1 MDRHFEEEL
10 CSSYRIRTRNQR
22 NKRNRKRQECNVL
35 PGRKTYLNTRSMRQ
49 IATFEGKKVLQVDS
63 PRLVEQ
69 ERKSIE
75 EVKGHTQGMAGVR
88 EVTAEEEYNGGFLHL
103 RRKIKRA
110 DYSEN
115 PSTNGD
121 LRERERNRVEKM
133 ENKPLRKLGVLGM
146 NTRN

>member
-1 MDRHFEEEL
+1 MQ
-10 CSSYRIRTRNQR
+10 RT
-22 NKRNRKRQECNVL
+22 
-35 PGRKTYLNTRSMRQ
+35 TRSKNVSQHALDEVNCDFRG
-49 IATFEGKKVLQVDS
+49 E
-63 PRLVEQ
+63 
-69 ERKSIE
+69 KSSSSRFSKIGGARTKIDRRSKR
-75 EVKGHTQGMAGVR
+75 VQGVQGVAGVR